1 LFVQVMALG
10 AGQSPLPVQ
19 GIVHSILVII
29 AKGSHMPAVQLAAL
43 VHGSHSPPPPASP
56 PLEPELPLLEP
67 ELPLLEPELPLLE
80 PELPPLLEPEL
91 PLLEPELD
99 PDPPLLEPD
108 ASLCEP
114 PSSSLPPPELLPQAT
129 IAMAPIAARTKPD
142 PALLAIVTSRS
153 TRVHCTG
160 LLSRDTLPSIATEA

>member
-1 LFVQVMALG
+1 MALG

-80 PELPPLLEPEL
+80 PELP
-91 PLLEPELD
+91 LLEPELD

-129 IAMAPIAARTKPD
+129 IAMAPIA
-142 PALLAIVTSRS
+142 
-153 TRVHCTG
+153 
-160 LLSRDTLPSIATEA
+160 